1 MSSTTTTTG
10 SSAESV
16 PAGGLGAV
24 AWTDPTNALTSDNVS
39 ATAVLSA
46 GSPSTEAL
54 RVTGFDFGAVPD
66 GATLDGIE
74 VRVEGRFGNLGSTA
88 KVDWVELV
96 LNGAAIGIR
105 DNTDHA
111 LPSGQ
116 DQVFVYGSSTS
127 LWGADITRENLDES
141 SFGAQL
147 VCARTSGSPQVQ
159 IDSVTVTVYWTAAPW
174 RPMRLSIGIGI
185 GL

>member
-1 MSSTTTTTG
+1 
-10 SSAESV
+10 
-16 PAGGLGAV
+16 
-24 AWTDPTNALTSDNVS
+24 VS

-46 GSPSTEAL
+46 GSPTTEAL
-54 RVTGFDFGAVPD
+54 RVTAFDFSAIPA
-66 GATLDGIE
+66 GATVDGIE

-96 LNGAAIGIR
+96 LDGAAIGTR

-127 LWGADITRENLDES
+127 LWGASITPATLADAT
-141 SFGAQL
+141 FGAQL
-147 VCARTSGSPQVQ
+147 VCVRTAGSPQAQ
-159 IDSVTVTVYWTAAPW
+159 IDSVNLTVYWTTLW

>member
-1 MSSTTTTTG
+1 M
-10 SSAESV
+10 A
-16 PAGGLGAV
+16 
-24 AWTDPTNALTSDNVS
+24 
-39 ATAVLSA
+39 ATALLSA

-96 LNGAAIGIR
+96 LDGAAIGSR
-105 DNTDHA
+105 DGTDHA

-116 DQVFVYGSSTS
+116 DQVFVYGSATS
-127 LWGADITRENLDES
+127 LWGASITRQTLAET

-147 VCARTSGSPQVQ
+147 VCARTSGSPQAQ
-159 IDSVTVTVYWTAAPW
+159 IDSVTVTAYWTGPG
-174 RPMRLSIGIGI
+174 RPYRMSLSIGIG
-185 GL
+185 L